1 MDWRSHKRWM
11 ETWEKDTLT
20 HWRKTH
26 GYIGK
31 RHVETFEGDTKR
43 PLKKTREHIGRRHME
58 TLEGDTKRPLKKTR
72 GTLEA
77 DTWRHWK
84 EKRKDL

>member
-1 MDWRSHKRWM
+1 MDGNLGKRHV
-11 ETWEKDTLT
+11 KLT

-43 PLKKTREHIGRRHME
+43 PLKKTREHIGSRHME
-58 TLEGDTKRPLKKTR
+58 TLEGDT
-72 GTLEA
+72 
-77 DTWRHWK
+77 
-84 EKRKDL
+84 